1 MVDHNN
7 TRVVT
12 KRVKKVM
19 IVDDDPFCTMLVKSM
34 LESLGQIVDT
44 ADDGKLGVG
53 MYQKNCKGYKFIL
66 MDIHMPEVDGY
77 EATK

>member
-1 MVDHNN
+1 MVDNN
-7 TRVVT
+7 NGTRVVT

-53 MYQKNCKGYKFIL
+53 MY
-66 MDIHMPEVDGY
+66 
-77 EATK
+77 